1 MTKKFTRNR
10 GLLLAI
16 VAAVGL
22 VFLWLNTRLGQR
34 EAPTG
39 SLDTPTSGTEPVVSA
54 RWGKYTMGPV
64 TGSPNPWT
72 QIRSIFYRLRYH
84 HAGIRLPIAPQATL
98 NTAMT
103 LYYLDLVPR
112 PNSFV
117 VYYSPGLDGGAAYLA
132 PFSKT
137 NLGQVVFP
145 PASLDDLLA
154 FNGYGVVRL
163 RRNVI
168 KVFPSPMA
176 RLYSDA
182 LVNDPSPDP

>member
-1 MTKKFTRNR
+1 MSMKLTRTR
-10 GLLLAI
+10 GLVLVIVGIVGVGFVYLAMNTHLWQRK
-16 VAAVGL
+16 AA
-22 VFLWLNTRLGQR
+22 T
-34 EAPTG
+34 ASST
-39 SLDTPTSGTEPVVSA
+39 VSA
-54 RWGKYTMGPV
+54 RWGKFTMGPV
-64 TGSPNPWT
+64 TGPVTGGGPNPWT
-72 QIRSIFYRLRYH
+72 QIRSIYYRLRSH
-84 HAGIRLPIAPQATL
+84 HAGIRLPIVPQATL
-98 NTAMT
+98 NHAVT

-137 NLGQVVFP
+137 NLGQVAFP

-176 RLYSDA
+176 RIYCDA
-182 LVNDPSPDP
+182 PVNDPSPDP